1 MPSSRALPAASWDLE
16 AGRKRRRRYGKTAP
30 SQQEHEVTR
39 LVLTAAAVAA
49 IITTAAAQSPSPADQ
64 IRERQAHY
72 KQMGGAM
79 KGIGDQLHSDAP
91 SIDAIRQG
99 SHVILTFAPQL
110 LRWFPRGTG
119 AEAGVRTRA
128 LPEIWSDNQNFRRA
142 GAALL
147 VAARTLDAAAQRGD
161 LDAIRAAAPQVA
173 HACGNCHDTY
183 RAPEH

>member
-1 MPSSRALPAASWDLE
+1 V
-16 AGRKRRRRYGKTAP
+16 K
-30 SQQEHEVTR
+30 R

-49 IITTAAAQSPSPADQ
+49 IVTTAIAQTPSPADL

-79 KGIGDQLHSDAP
+79 KAVNDQLHSGAP
-91 SIDAIRQG
+91 SIDTIRQG
-99 SHVILTFAPQL
+99 SHVIVTFAPQL

-119 AEAGVRTRA
+119 QEAGVHTRA

-142 GAALL
+142 GATLL
-147 VAARTLDAAAQRGD
+147 VAARALDAAAQRGD
-161 LDAIRAAAPQVA
+161 MDAIRAAVPQVA

>member
-1 MPSSRALPAASWDLE
+1 LKHIL
-16 AGRKRRRRYGKTAP
+16 
-30 SQQEHEVTR
+30 
-39 LVLTAAAVAA
+39 LTAAAIAA
-49 IITTAAAQSPSPADQ
+49 IVTAAAAQSPGPADL
-64 IRERQAHY
+64 IHARQAHY

-79 KGIGDQLHSDAP
+79 KAINDQLHGSAP
-91 SIDAIRQG
+91 SIDTIRQG
-99 SHVILTFAPQL
+99 SRVILTFAPQL

-142 GAALL
+142 GATLL
-147 VAARTLDAAAQRGD
+147 VAARALDAAAQRGD
-161 LDAIRAAAPQVA
+161 LAAIRTAVPQVA